1 MKIHIGALFGGRSV
15 EHEISVLSALQVIK
29 AIDAERFQVSPIYI
43 SKEGVWHT
51 GDALLELDN
60 YQDIEA
66 LKARCAR
73 VIASG
78 ENGQLVLSRNPPL
91 RFGKNIVAR
100 IDAAFPVTHGTYG
113 EDGCLQ
119 GLLEMFDVPYVGC
132 DVTASALGM
141 DKIRFK
147 EIGKAREL
155 PMTDYLWFFS
165 KAWHVDPEPIRQR
178 IRELIGYPV
187 IVKPANLGSSIGVS
201 AVAEEDLLDEAI
213 ALTASFADR
222 VIVEKLVPNVLEI
235 NCAVLGDNDESIASV
250 CEEPLHESEFLTYAE
265 KYQSKGGGGAKGMQ
279 SAKRRIPAD
288 IDEGLA
294 RRIQTL
300 ARETFAAIGAS
311 GVARVDFLVD
321 RQTGE
326 VFVNEINTIPGSM
339 AFYLWTPSNLGFD
352 ELIAKLVDLALK
364 RARQRAALMR
374 SNPVNI
380 LALSAKGGGAK
391 R

>member
-1 MKIHIGALFGGRSV
+1 MKINIGVLFGGRSV
-15 EHEISVLSALQVIK
+15 EHEISVLSALQVMK
-29 AIDAERFQVSPIYI
+29 AADAERFQVSPIYI
-43 SKEGVWHT
+43 SKEGVWYT

-60 YQDIEA
+60 YRDIEA

-73 VIASG
+73 VVAGG

-91 RFGKNIVAR
+91 RLGKNVVTR
-100 IDAAFPVTHGTYG
+100 IDVAFPVTHGTYG

-155 PMTDYLWFFS
+155 PMTEYLWFFS
-165 KAWHVDPEPIRQR
+165 KAWHADPDAIRLQ
-178 IRELIGYPV
+178 IRERIGYPV

-201 AVAEEDLLDEAI
+201 AVVSEAALDEAV

-222 VIVEKLVPNVLEI
+222 VLVERLVPNVLEI
-235 NCAVLGDNDESIASV
+235 NCAVLGDQDEAVASV

-288 IDEGLA
+288 IDESLAQRIQSLA
-294 RRIQTL
+294 RS
-300 ARETFAAIGAS
+300 TFAAIGAG

-321 RQTGE
+321 RQSGE
-326 VFVNEINTIPGSM
+326 AFVNEINTIPGSLS
-339 AFYLWTPSNLGFD
+339 FYLWTPQNLPFD
-352 ELIAKLVDLALK
+352 ALIAKLVELALK
-364 RARQRAALMR
+364 RSRERAALTR

-380 LALSAKGGGAK
+380 LSVSAKGGGAK